1 MIGADAIGPE
11 PHRLVLAGQHV
22 ALDAEGRD
30 EEVVDDVLRRHDQF
44 DRRVDRDVQGV
55 DLALAAGVLDL
66 PHPLL
71 GDDIDL
77 QRVGRWLVTA
87 GRR

>member
-1 MIGADAIGPE
+1 MIGPDAVGAE

-22 ALDAEGRD
+22 AFDPEGWD
-30 EEVVDDVLRRHDQF
+30 EEVVDDVLGRHDQL
-44 DRRVDRDVQGV
+44 DRRVDRHVQRV

-71 GDDIDL
+71 C
-77 QRVGRWLVTA
+77 
-87 GRR
+87 RRRRFSAHRSGG